1 MTYPH
6 KIEGANGNGNLW
18 DRVSTSV
25 TGSTKRVSLGSRSF
39 TAIDAYAQIKAATA
53 EFGPVGMGWGWTVEG
68 MTIEAGAIIIELQM
82 WWGTG
87 PEKHRFTALGCEG
100 LLKKSGQVD
109 TDAPKKA
116 LTDAITKGLSYLGF
130 NADVFFG
137 AFDDNKYVADLQRAE
152 QASTR
157 MTLKE
162 VDVQATDDH
171 SRVGKPVAS
180 DPPAKKAAAPGSPP
194 WASELIGGKGRFADK
209 PWAYLLGGG
218 ADGGR
223 HKWMRAAYPKYSDQR
238 IRTRLAWILEK
249 YYGDNEA
256 VSGALDTQPA
266 DDSSS

>member
-6 KIEGANGNGNLW
+6 QIDPSNGYGILW
-18 DRVSTSV
+18 NSV
-25 TGSTKRVSLGSRSF
+25 CISETRSTKRVSMGSRSF
-39 TAIDAYAQIKAATA
+39 TAIDAYAQVKAATA
-53 EFGPVGMGWGWTVEG
+53 AFGPVGKGWGWTLED
-68 MTIEAGAIIIELQM
+68 MTITDGVVIMELQM
-82 WWGTG
+82 WWNDGD
-87 PEKHRFTALGCEG
+87 KRNSFTSIGCEQLMKNNG
-100 LLKKSGQVD
+100 KPD

-152 QASTR
+152 QAP
-157 MTLKE
+157 K
-162 VDVQATDDH
+162 VQAADDH
-171 SRVGKPVAS
+171 PRVGKPAAS
-180 DPPAKKAAAPGSPP
+180 DPPAEKAPDPGSPP
-194 WASELIGGKGRFADK
+194 WATELIGGKGRFADK

-223 HKWMRAAYPKYSDQR
+223 HKWMRAAYPKYSDKR
-238 IRTRLAWILEK
+238 IRTRIAWILEK

-266 DDSSS
+266 DDPSS